1 MKCIQQRDTVTHI
14 HKLNVVKLVKTHQNG
29 VIVHLLPC
37 TVRSCHQMNC
47 TQLPPHELY
56 ASATRCTVHSCYHM
70 CCAHLQPHV
79 LCTHLL
85 PGVYTI
91 QYTLC
96 YHMCCA
102 HLHHMNCVRSNYP
115 CTYCILYAA
124 GTTCTVHICNQV
136 FWTQLLPNV
145 QYCSHYQ
152 MYYAQLLPHVPCAAA
167 YIWPCALH
175 ISVTF
180 ATTCT
185 VRSYYHMYCA
195 AVTTCTAPRVYTL
208 STPIGL
214 KQNGDRK
221 GCWLTASWQLVDSW
235 WKCWRSFPLAEVTA
249 IPL

>member
-1 MKCIQQRDTVTHI
+1 
-14 HKLNVVKLVKTHQNG
+14 
-29 VIVHLLPC
+29 
-37 TVRSCHQMNC
+37 MNC
-47 TQLPPHELY
+47 THLPPHELY

-85 PGVYTI
+85 PGV

-124 GTTCTVHICNQV
+124 GTTCTVHICN
-136 FWTQLLPNV
+136 
-145 QYCSHYQ
+145 
-152 MYYAQLLPHVPCAAA
+152 
-167 YIWPCALH
+167 H

-221 GCWLTASWQLVDSW
+221 GCWLTAS
-235 WKCWRSFPLAEVTA
+235 
-249 IPL
+249 

>member
-1 MKCIQQRDTVTHI
+1 MSLCICYHVLYAAAT
-14 HKLNVVKLVKTHQNG
+14 KW
-29 VIVHLLPC
+29 
-37 TVRSCHQMNC
+37 TVRSCHHMNC
-47 TQLPPHELY
+47 THLPPHELY

-124 GTTCTVHICNQV
+124 GTTCTVHICN
-136 FWTQLLPNV
+136 
-145 QYCSHYQ
+145 
-152 MYYAQLLPHVPCAAA
+152 
-167 YIWPCALH
+167 H

-249 IPL
+249 IPLKWIESTTARRRHHHHQKRGANFPTTTTSQSVAVRCQWQPADALGWAYI